1 MLHWKNSYR
10 TASQPAWPPHPVSL
24 SPWSPLR
31 LMYVSLS
38 TRLCLCS
45 RTDVFYM
52 SAFAC
57 QVDFPANMFVQK
69 VYLRKPPQVQVRM
82 KQSGKH
88 SETTLAA
95 RRPTFTSRE
104 VLMTSYHRIF
114 GKRYSVTSLLAM
126 HTQPQ
131 SHRIGSAHRL
141 FHIAHDIEM
150 ILRST
155 VTSGGT
161 L

>member
-1 MLHWKNSYR
+1 M
-10 TASQPAWPPHPVSL
+10 PPTLFPFTLESSSL
-24 SPWSPLR
+24 NL
-31 LMYVSLS
+31 SLPD
-38 TRLCLCS
+38 RLCCALERTCLHVSFYVKSISRPTCS
-45 RTDVFYM
+45 CRKFI
-52 SAFAC
+52 C
-57 QVDFPANMFVQK
+57 ANH
-69 VYLRKPPQVQVRM
+69 PNASEM

-95 RRPTFTSRE
+95 RRPTFTQGSIDD
-104 VLMTSYHRIF
+104 VLSSIL
-114 GKRYSVTSLLAM
+114 GRYSVTSLLAM

-141 FHIAHDIEM
+141 PPIPRYEM